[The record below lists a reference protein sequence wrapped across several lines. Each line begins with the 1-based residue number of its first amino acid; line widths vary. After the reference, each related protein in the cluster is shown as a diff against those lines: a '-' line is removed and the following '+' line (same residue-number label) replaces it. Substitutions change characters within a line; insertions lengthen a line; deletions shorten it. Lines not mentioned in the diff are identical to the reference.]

1 MHILAEQFLDYMR
14 LERGLA
20 ENTLIAYRTDLESLF
35 SWLSARNIQSVNAIK
50 RKTVLDYLLHEK
62 DRGLNTNTIS
72 RRLVCL
78 KVFFRYL
85 QQEGLVTGNV
95 TESMESPRLWKIL
108 PDTLSVR
115 EVESLLASPDPE
127 KSLGLRDKALLE
139 TLYGTGLR
147 VSELAGLTLDDLHL
161 DESYVRCVGK
171 GRKERIVPIGTSATA
186 WIQRYVNEAR
196 PSQNPDPADRTLFL
210 TVRKRPFS
218 RKGIWKLI
226 KNHTRDAGIGKN
238 VTPHTLRHS
247 FASHLLANG
256 APLRV
261 IQEMLGHADIS
272 TTQIYTHVDPSR
284 LKAIHSKYHPRS

>member
-1 MHILAEQFLDYMR
+1 MHILAEQFLDYIR
-14 LERGLA
+14 LERGLT
-20 ENTLIAYRTDLESLF
+20 ENTISSYRNDLESFF
-35 SWLSARNIQSVNAIK
+35 SYLRDRDIQSVNAIK
-50 RKTVLDYLLHEK
+50 RKTVLDFLLHEK
-62 DRGLNTNTIS
+62 DRGLSTNSIS
-72 RRLVCL
+72 HRLVCL

-85 QQEGLVTGNV
+85 QQEGLVTGNI

-115 EVESLLASPDPE
+115 EVETLLAKPDVSKP
-127 KSLGLRDKALLE
+127 LGLRDKALME

-147 VSELAGLTLDDLHL
+147 VSELVGLTLDDLHL

-171 GRKERIVPIGTSATA
+171 GRKERIVPVGSSATS
-186 WIQRYVNEAR
+186 WIQRYVDEVR
-196 PSQNPDPADRTLFL
+196 PAQCPDPSARALFL
-210 TVRKRPFS
+210 TVRKTPFS

-226 KNHTRDAGIGKN
+226 KKHTRDAGIGKN

>member
-1 MHILAEQFLDYMR
+1 MHILAEQFLDFLR

-20 ENTLIAYRTDLESLF
+20 ENTLTAYRADLECFF

-50 RKTVLDYLLHEK
+50 RRTVLDFLLHQK

-85 QQEGLVTGNV
+85 QQEGLVTGNI

-127 KSLGLRDKALLE
+127 KAIGLRDKALLE

-161 DESYVRCVGK
+161 DESYIRCVGK
-171 GRKERIVPIGTSATA
+171 GRKERIVPIGATA
-186 WIQRYVNEAR
+186 ASWIQRYVSEAR
-196 PSQNPDPADRTLFL
+196 PSQIPDANARALFL
-210 TVRKRPFS
+210 TVRRQPFS

-226 KNHTRDAGIGKN
+226 KKHVRQAGIGKN